1 MTGEDWMM
9 CGWGRP
15 SWMGMGSF
23 LSCGQAGAGAPDEE
37 LEAGGHG
44 YLVLTG

>member
-1 MTGEDWMM
+1 MAGEDQMM

-15 SWMGMGSF
+15 GWMGMGSF
-23 LSCGQAGAGAPDEE
+23 LSGGQAGAGAPDEE

-44 YLVLTG
+44 